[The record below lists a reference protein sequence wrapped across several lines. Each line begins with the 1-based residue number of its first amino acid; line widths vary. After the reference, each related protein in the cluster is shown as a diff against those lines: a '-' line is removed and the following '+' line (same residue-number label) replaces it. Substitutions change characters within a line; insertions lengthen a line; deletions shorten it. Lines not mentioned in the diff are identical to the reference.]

1 VRRAVAACEDKPVGA
16 LLAGL
21 LTGLSL
27 IVAIGAQNAYVLR
40 MGLSRQHVTLI
51 VAICGISDIVL
62 IVLGVAG
69 VGGVIRSAPVALQIL
84 RWVGVVYL
92 CLFAVRS
99 FWRAFHAG
107 VLLPSKAD
115 KPTTSAVVST
125 TLAFTFLNPHVYL
138 DTVLLLGTIGNQ
150 YGHQR
155 WFFALGASISSLLWF
170 SGLGYGA
177 RFASRLMSRPGTW
190 RALDCA
196 IGVVMLAVA
205 FKLTVT
211 PLPS

>member
-1 VRRAVAACEDKPVGA
+1 MGA

-40 MGLSRQHVTLI
+40 MGLSRHHISLI
-51 VAICGISDIVL
+51 VAICAASDIVL
-62 IVLGVAG
+62 IILGIAG
-69 VGGVIRSAPVALQIL
+69 IGSIIRSEPSALQVL

-92 CLFAVRS
+92 SLFAIRS
-99 FWRAFHAG
+99 FWRALRPEA
-107 VLLPSKAD
+107 LLPSEAL
-115 KPTTSAVVST
+115 KPTRRAVVST

-138 DTVLLLGTIGNQ
+138 DTVLLLGSIGNQ

-155 WFFALGASISSLLWF
+155 WLFALGASMSSLVWF

-177 RFASRLMSRPGTW
+177 RFASRLMSRPVTW

-196 IGVVMLAVA
+196 IGVVMLLIAL
-205 FKLTVT
+205 KLTVT